1 MRRAIVGACLTVMVV
16 LFTPVPLAAALDSA
30 QPIEMTTADIAAAH
44 ISLDGSEVVFQGE
57 AIGEALRAG
66 RGESWVN
73 VLDGGIAIGVVVTD
87 EQLER
92 IDTFGD
98 YRHFGTELT
107 VFGTLNL
114 VCNEHGGDLDVHA
127 DRLVIVEEGSQ
138 RNEPFSRGLFAVG
151 SALLL
156 AGVALAYLYSYQK
169 RQSI

>member
-16 LFTPVPLAAALDSA
+16 LFTPVPFAAALDSA
-30 QPIEMTTADIAAAH
+30 QPIEMTTADIASAH
-44 ISLDGSEVVFQGE
+44 TSLDGSDVVFQGE

-73 VLDGGIAIGVVVTD
+73 VLDGGIAIGVVVQD
-87 EQLER
+87 EELDR

-98 YRHFGTELT
+98 YRRTGTRLT

-114 VCNEHGGDLDVHA
+114 VCDEHGGDLDVHA
-127 DRLVIVEEGSQ
+127 DRIVIMKEGAE
-138 RNEPFSRGLFAVG
+138 RNEQFDRGLFAVA
-151 SALLL
+151 SALCFV
-156 AGVALAYLYSYQK
+156 GIALAYLYSYQK